1 MPITTRKT
9 ERRLVAQLA
18 GIKISILPLN
28 HGCVVREIV
37 VADSE
42 TSAAQTTDTL
52 TGRGDSNSRL
62 NAALPYCSLP

>member
-18 GIKISILPLN
+18 GIKSSILPLN

-37 VADSE
+37 VDSK

-52 TGRGDSNSRL
+52 TGRGGGQGS
-62 NAALPYCSLP
+62 